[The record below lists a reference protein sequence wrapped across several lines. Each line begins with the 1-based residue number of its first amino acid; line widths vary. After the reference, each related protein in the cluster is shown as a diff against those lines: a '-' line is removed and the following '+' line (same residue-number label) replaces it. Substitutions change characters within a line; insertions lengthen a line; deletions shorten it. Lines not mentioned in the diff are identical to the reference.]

1 MARARAICQLWPCRR
16 RRLAVEAPARANTR
30 NASIDL
36 ADDPVLDWQA
46 STAHAT
52 KFLPKTESSS
62 CDPEVIMAA
71 NTNWRDRSRKSAD
84 SNDDIQRRA
93 YELYEARGKA
103 DGQDLED
110 WLRAEKE
117 LERTR
122 DWILPG
128 AVGR

>member
-1 MARARAICQLWPCRR
+1 
-16 RRLAVEAPARANTR
+16 
-30 NASIDL
+30 
-36 ADDPVLDWQA
+36 
-46 STAHAT
+46 
-52 KFLPKTESSS
+52 
-62 CDPEVIMAA
+62 MAA